1 MAEVK
6 HRAILQ
12 ITPEL
17 LLELLQ
23 FKDGEIFDARVNNWD
38 RSGFI
43 ELIIEHIELP
53 EVKEGDCL
61 TKISSSYTTT
71 YSSTGAIL
79 DIKRQ
84 SLSHEK

>member
-23 FKDGEIFDARVNNWD
+23 FKDGEIIDARVNNWD
-38 RSGFI
+38 RSGYI

-61 TKISSSYTTT
+61 TKISPSYTTT